1 MKLKLWQFEWDFD
14 KDDAKIAVPLLL
26 LGLGLAFTP
35 LNKTSLLAGAVVYY
49 LLYFFFGRVLVTVE
63 HITVKAKAW
72 LFHKCPWCK
81 SRDVI
86 LQGYQ
91 GYKSDEQY
99 AYHTCNE
106 CGETSILVNERLIKA
121 QSPPK
126 KALG

>member
-26 LGLGLAFTP
+26 LALGFAFTP
-35 LNKTSLLAGAVVYY
+35 LSKTWLLVGAVVYY
-49 LLYFFFGRVLVTVE
+49 LLYFFSGHVLITVE
-63 HITVKAKAW
+63 HITRKAKAW
-72 LFHKCPWCK
+72 LFYRCPWCK

-121 QSPPK
+121 QSPPR

>member
-49 LLYFFFGRVLVTVE
+49 FLYFFFGRVLITVE
-63 HITVKAKAW
+63 HITGKAKAW